1 MRLDTLNATVTTA
14 AGIVVGQMERV
25 IAALQTTTLIQPVSI
40 VGTVGSVPVTI
51 SNMPAFTGGGMPGA
65 MPGNVALANGPSNPA
80 FFQTQ
85 AGAEAWERKMAP
97 KNAAISSMT
106 SNSSE
111 FAGGG
116 GGNTFNINVT
126 GGGNASETAELV
138 AQEIVT
144 AIQKST
150 YNELYTT

>member
-1 MRLDTLNATVTTA
+1 MAAVTTA
-14 AGIVVGQMERV
+14 RPN
-25 IAALQTTTLIQPVSI
+25 QPVAI
-40 VGTVGSVPVTI
+40 MASVPLTI
-51 SNMPAFTGGGMPGA
+51 ANMPAGFAGPA
-65 MPGNVALANGPSNPA
+65 FPALKAGSKNTANALGPRNPA

-106 SNSSE
+106 ANSSE

-116 GGNTFNINVT
+116 GGNTFNINVA

-138 AQEIVT
+138 AQEIVR

-150 YNELYTT
+150 YNELYTS